1 MSQKPFRTLI
11 IWTIWFATVIVA
23 ILTLYR
29 DTDVWEF
36 VSHDP
41 SRVTWLEIG
50 VFILGLVA
58 SFVLTLLL
66 TFEHIESMRYETM
79 VRERG
84 LGGVANYEGPRA
96 VPRFFS
102 GLKSAAEFNTKPD
115 VDNLLD
121 VELAVYHRISHT
133 IDVIGNILITLGLIG
148 TVMGLT
154 VIMTGLTGSL
164 QALGE
169 DQEMLLSG
177 LREAMSGMGTA
188 FYTTLLGAVLG
199 GVLLRVFAQ
208 ITEHGVDGLRD
219 AIMRTVL
226 VFCARELEP
235 SADREL
241 KNLNREIEGL
251 EQTVRGLGSVLDNS
265 RSAVAQF
272 SDEVARLKELSR
284 AQSDL
289 LIEQIRRHKYWCE
302 LLREEMR
309 VLNKVSTPWWRRWL
323 GLGRFVGSGERL

>member
-11 IWTIWFATVIVA
+11 IWTIWFVTVIVA
-23 ILTLYR
+23 IMTLYR
-29 DTDVWEF
+29 DTDVWSF

-50 VFILGLVA
+50 VFLIGLVA

-66 TFEHIESMRYETM
+66 TFEYVESLRYETI

-84 LGGVANYEGPRA
+84 LGGVAAYEGRRA
-96 VPRFFS
+96 VPRFFT
-102 GLKSAAEFNTKPD
+102 GLKSAVDINSKPD
-115 VDNLLD
+115 VEALLD

-219 AIMRTVL
+219 AVMRTVL
-226 VFCARELEP
+226 IFCGKDLQP

-241 KNLNREIEGL
+241 KNLGEEIEGL
-251 EQTVRGLGSVLDNS
+251 EQSVQGLGAVLNNS

-272 SDEVARLKELSR
+272 SEEVAKLKELSR
-284 AQSDL
+284 GQSDL

-309 VLNKVSTPWWRRWL
+309 VLNKASTPWWRRWL
-323 GLGRFVGSGERL
+323 GLGRFAGPGERL